1 MKNNYFKQFHKNMA
15 NHDLLGAK
23 KALEEGVQAYGD
35 HMNQMIGSSIDGEEA
50 GMMLAVLRP
59 IVKALKGFDGAA
71 AAEAFITRLFSLK
84 VERIPYLDNEG
95 GER

>member
-15 NHDLLGAK
+15 NNDLLGAK
-23 KALEEGVQAYGD
+23 KALEQGMQAYTD
-35 HMNQMIGSSIDGEEA
+35 HMNQMIEGSIDGEEA

-59 IVKALKGFDGAA
+59 IVKALEGFDGAA
-71 AAEAFITRLFSLK
+71 RAEALMTSVCSPK
-84 VERIPYLDNEG
+84 VVGIPYLDNEG